1 MSAHHNLLI
10 GGDTRDA
17 RDTATQGVGTLQGG
31 TEGTAR
37 DAGDWVFAANKHEGE
52 VPRVSR
58 RFISRYT
65 LTLEP
70 SRSIAIKIPG
80 KLCMIGWSVFCSY
93 LHAKPNSRLCAS
105 HLHLQ
110 LQGNTLSNSSQIKQ
124 I

>member
-52 VPRVSR
+52 VPRVSSGSYHA
-58 RFISRYT
+58 I
-65 LTLEP
+65 
-70 SRSIAIKIPG
+70 RSPWNPHG
-80 KLCMIGWSVFCSY
+80 
-93 LHAKPNSRLCAS
+93 
-105 HLHLQ
+105 Q
-110 LQGNTLSNSSQIKQ
+110 LL
-124 I
+124 

>member
-10 GGDTRDA
+10 GGDTRDTRDNTS
-17 RDTATQGVGTLQGG
+17 RDTATLGLGTLQGG

-70 SRSIAIKIPG
+70 SRSIAIKIHD
-80 KLCMIGWSVFCSY
+80 KLGVIAFSVYRGVDCGM
-93 LHAKPNSRLCAS
+93 H
-105 HLHLQ
+105 
-110 LQGNTLSNSSQIKQ
+110 I
-124 I
+124 

>member
-10 GGDTRDA
+10 GGDTASRDT
-17 RDTATQGVGTLQGG
+17 RDTATLGLGTLQGG

-70 SRSIAIKIPG
+70 SRSIAIKIHD
-80 KLCMIGWSVFCSY
+80 KLGVIAFSVYRGVDCGM
-93 LHAKPNSRLCAS
+93 H
-105 HLHLQ
+105 
-110 LQGNTLSNSSQIKQ
+110 I
-124 I
+124 